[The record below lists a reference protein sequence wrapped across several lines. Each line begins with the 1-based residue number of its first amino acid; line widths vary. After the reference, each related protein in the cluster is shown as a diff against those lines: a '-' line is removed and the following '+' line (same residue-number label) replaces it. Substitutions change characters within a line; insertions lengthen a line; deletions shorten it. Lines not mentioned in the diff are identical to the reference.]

1 MAVREDGG
9 MRLRTKV
16 MLAAAAAVLIAGA
29 VLGAFLYGVK
39 RASQEAEP
47 VITSDLLGQ
56 QLRTAQELVSVAYHY
71 TNMARY
77 ENQLDFYGWK
87 VPFTTKTFIVS
98 YDGVIKAGVDLS
110 KVEGHVDEAGKK
122 ITVKLPDSQVLS
134 PGITV
139 NGANTVFTVTDA
151 GRYQLSYNVNTT
163 ASLAS
168 GTRLLINGTPNTAST
183 VAPVVSLSHFAN
195 EILLN
200 LNAGDTIS
208 LQMFGIAS
216 AATLL
221 PGSAGATLSITRL
234 S

>member
-110 KVEGHVDEAGKK
+110 KVEVHVDEAGKK

-134 PGITV
+134 HEIPEDSTEVFDESDNALNRISITDYTSFTGDQKEAMEQRAKD
-139 NGANTVFTVTDA
+139 NG
-151 GRYQLSYNVNTT
+151 
-163 ASLAS
+163 
-168 GTRLLINGTPNTAST
+168 LLT
-183 VAPVVSLSHFAN
+183 
-195 EILLN
+195 
-200 LNAGDTIS
+200 
-208 LQMFGIAS
+208 S
-216 AATLL
+216 AEEKAREAVDTLL
-221 PGSAGATLSITRL
+221 RYLPGMDAYTLQL
-234 S
+234 E

>member
-110 KVEGHVDEAGKK
+110 KVEVHVDEAGKK

-134 PGITV
+134 HEIPEDSIGVFDESDNVLNRISITDYTSFTGDQKEAMEQRAKD
-139 NGANTVFTVTDA
+139 NG
-151 GRYQLSYNVNTT
+151 
-163 ASLAS
+163 
-168 GTRLLINGTPNTAST
+168 LLT
-183 VAPVVSLSHFAN
+183 
-195 EILLN
+195 
-200 LNAGDTIS
+200 
-208 LQMFGIAS
+208 S
-216 AATLL
+216 AEEKAREAVDTLL
-221 PGSAGATLSITRL
+221 RYLPGMDAYTLQL
-234 S
+234 E

>member
-56 QLRTAQELVSVAYHY
+56 QLRPAQELVSVAYHY

-110 KVEGHVDEAGKK
+110 KVEVHVDEAGKK

-134 PGITV
+134 HEIPEDSIEVFDESDNVLNRISITDYTSFTGDQKEAMEQRAKD
-139 NGANTVFTVTDA
+139 NG
-151 GRYQLSYNVNTT
+151 
-163 ASLAS
+163 
-168 GTRLLINGTPNTAST
+168 LLT
-183 VAPVVSLSHFAN
+183 
-195 EILLN
+195 
-200 LNAGDTIS
+200 
-208 LQMFGIAS
+208 S
-216 AATLL
+216 AEEKAREAVDTLL
-221 PGSAGATLSITRL
+221 RYLPGMDAYTLQL
-234 S
+234 E